1 MDIQR
6 IRYFLEVARQK
17 NFTRAAQFCYISQP
31 SLSQQ
36 IMKLEEE
43 VGGALFLR
51 SRGSIELT
59 KLGDDF
65 LKHANAIMTAVQTTE
80 EFVLEHQGNSK
91 ETIRFGAVPTI
102 APYLIPKVFAR
113 IKKVLPKAKLE
124 LKEDLTISLVEALR
138 MGDID
143 FALMSPKTDADSET
157 DNLLLIKDRLL
168 LTLPENHALTKT
180 ERVNITQLK
189 KIQAILLEH
198 SHCLSMQAARY
209 CETVGLSS
217 EITIRASQMETLLG
231 LVENGFGFTF
241 TPEIA
246 TAHHNHRKVVYQ
258 KMNVAPYYREIKLYW
273 MKRHVLSR
281 WQATVI
287 ESLEKLQVS

>member
-17 NFTRAAQFCYISQP
+17 SFTRAAQSCYISQP

-43 VGGALFLR
+43 AGGSLFLR

-59 KLGDDF
+59 ELGDAF
-65 LKHANAIMTAVQTTE
+65 LKHANAIMTAVQTTQ
-80 EFVLEHQGNSK
+80 EFVLEHQGNPK

-102 APYLIPKVFAR
+102 APYLIPRVFAR
-113 IKKVLPKAKLE
+113 IKKALPTAKLE
-124 LKEDLTISLVEALR
+124 LKEDLTVSLVEALR

-157 DNLLLIKDRLL
+157 DSLLLIKDRLL
-168 LTLPENHALTKT
+168 LTLPENHALTKI
-180 ERVNITQLK
+180 EQVNISQLK

-198 SHCLSMQAARY
+198 SHCLSMQAASY
-209 CETVGLSS
+209 CEAVGLSS
-217 EITIRASQMETLLG
+217 EITIRASQIETLLG

-246 TAHHNHRKVVYQ
+246 VPHHNHRKVVYQ
-258 KMNVAPYYREIKLYW
+258 KMNAAPYYREIKLYW

-281 WQATVI
+281 WQTTVI
-287 ESLEKLQVS
+287 ECLDTLQIS